1 MNQFYNKL
9 MAVKG
14 AEELRNVV
22 NRWETLSENL
32 ASKPVHTPIILPD
45 MLWIA
50 KSGVGVTNLL
60 KLISEYLSTKHN
72 LMEFYGDVKFFEFLL
87 EYCRPEAQFTEL
99 QRLMDEVD
107 NAKGFRS
114 EFKGIIHIDINQW
127 LEHYEER
134 HFVSFMEYL
143 SSNSDE
149 WLVVL
154 SIDSDK
160 EDKIHNLNAFL
171 SMYLRV
177 EKVEIILPQTEDL
190 LDHVETRLGKYHLS
204 LETDARE
211 LLCQTIGEL
220 RKNKYFDGFKSINM
234 LCQDI
239 IYAVFSRDKIHT
251 GSLSADMLGD
261 FSKDSDYVK
270 RMVANIEK
278 VRKIGFINNE
288 E

>member
-1 MNQFYNKL
+1 MDRFYNQL
-9 MAVKG
+9 MELKG
-14 AEELRNVV
+14 ADELKNIVKRWNV
-22 NRWETLSENL
+22 LSKNIQL
-32 ASKPVHTPIILPD
+32 KPVNTPIILPD

-50 KSGVGVTNLL
+50 KSGVGITNLL

-72 LMEFYGDVKFFEFLL
+72 LMQFYGDVKFFEFLL
-87 EYCRPEAQFTEL
+87 EYCPPKEKFTEL
-99 QRLMDEVD
+99 HRLMDEVD

-127 LEHYEER
+127 IEHYEER

-149 WLVVL
+149 WLIVL

-160 EDKIHNLNAFL
+160 EEKIHNLSAFL

-177 EKVEIILPQTEDL
+177 ERANIHLPKTEDL
-190 LDHVETRLGKYHLS
+190 LDYVEMRLREYHLNWD
-204 LETDARE
+204 EEARN
-211 LLCQTIGEL
+211 LLGETIGKL
-220 RKNKYFDGFKSINM
+220 RENKYFDGFKTINM

-239 IYAVFSRDKIHT
+239 IYSIFSNEKMYTDTLDAQTLK
-251 GSLSADMLGD
+251 D
-261 FSKDSDYVK
+261 FSPDSIYVK

-278 VRKIGFINNE
+278 VRQIGFVNKE
-288 E
+288 

>member
-60 KLISEYLSTKHN
+60 KLISEYLFTKHN

-190 LDHVETRLGKYHLS
+190 LDHVEARLGKYHLS
-204 LETDARE
+204 LESDARE
-211 LLCQTIGEL
+211 LLYQTIGEL

-251 GSLSADMLGD
+251 ESLSADMLGD

>member
-9 MAVKG
+9 MEVKG
-14 AEELRNVV
+14 ADELKNIV
-22 NRWETLSENL
+22 NRWRVLSENIK
-32 ASKPVHTPIILPD
+32 SKPVNEPIILPD

-87 EYCRPEAQFTEL
+87 EYCSPQEQFTEL

-114 EFKGIIHIDINQW
+114 EFKGVIHIDINQW
-127 LEHYEER
+127 LKHYEER

-149 WLVVL
+149 WLIVL
-154 SIDSDK
+154 SVDSDK
-160 EDKIHNLNAFL
+160 QDEIHNLNAFL
-171 SMYLRV
+171 SMYLRM
-177 EKVEIILPQTEDL
+177 EKVEILLPQTKDL

-204 LETDARE
+204 LESDARD
-211 LLCQTIGEL
+211 LLCKTIGEL
-220 RKNKYFDGFKSINM
+220 RENKYFDGFKTINM

-239 IYAVFSRDKIHT
+239 IYAVFSNEQIDT
-251 GSLSADMLGD
+251 YSLKADMLSE
-261 FSKDSDYVK
+261 FSVESAYVK
-270 RMVANIEK
+270 KMVANIEK
-278 VRKIGFINNE
+278 VRQIGFINNE